1 MNHDLFN
8 TIFSNPVICGLA
20 MGFCSWLVILFSRPL
35 QKRLYKRVPWF
46 LTIVFG
52 AINGVGA
59 WAACAFTQFEA
70 SPRTIALYIPILLTL
85 EIFVFG
91 HNGLWGSIGLFSL
104 LSFQFTTLYSAS
116 VGAIHLVQGT
126 GDPESRVTLIVPVTL
141 MNLFLI
147 LFFVSLRLYKRLR
160 IPELATIFQ
169 TPKRSIVIVIYTA
182 VNAVAITYLTYHNI
196 GIIFDPTTSQEVVSS
211 TSLGMLI
218 RDIILFS
225 STILMLTMQ
234 ARQMKADNVVSHVVT
249 QKISMEKD
257 MRLQSFIQQG
267 LQKQNEE
274 LDKKVKKEKELRKKL
289 HRNAIFRISINIETG
304 EILENGN
311 YSNDE
316 HPELA
321 NTSYDDLVEIF
332 TTNCVHPDYKEEIHE
347 KIGREYLSKIAG
359 KETGFEMAFRISP
372 TNFLEFVS
380 IDDDTARFTQYLERE
395 FIWTNL
401 TCSIIEGENGQ
412 HHAYFHILDVDEKKQ
427 EEENIKK
434 AASTDSLTGLCNRRA
449 FRHLLIE
456 YLSVEGNS
464 GSLFMVDLDHFKSVN
479 DTLGHPKGDELLVN
493 VANILKET
501 FRQDDILCRIG
512 GDEFCAF
519 AKGFTDKGMVEDR
532 AKTLNDKGRI
542 IFDTPDNTNIKV
554 SFSLGI
560 AIYPEDAKDATS
572 LYDHADKAL
581 YSAKEHGRDC
591 FKFYS
596 DLG

>member
-8 TIFSNPVICGLA
+8 TIFSNPILCGLA
-20 MGFCSWLVILFSRPL
+20 MGFSTWLVILFSRPL

-59 WAACAFTQFEA
+59 WAACAFTAFDA
-70 SPRTIALYIPILLTL
+70 SPRTIALYIPLILTIEVLA
-85 EIFVFG
+85 FG
-91 HNGLWGSIGLFSL
+91 HNGLWGSISLFCFT
-104 LSFQFTTLYSAS
+104 SFQYTTLYSAS
-116 VGAIHLVQGT
+116 VGIIHMVQGP
-126 GDPESRVTLIVPVTL
+126 GNPLDRVTLIVPITL
-141 MNLFLI
+141 MNLFLAQ
-147 LFFVSLRLYKRLR
+147 FFIVLRFYKKLR
-160 IPELATIFQ
+160 TAEMGTIFQ
-169 TPKRSIVIVIYTA
+169 TPKRSMVITIYTA
-182 VNAVAITYLTYHNI
+182 VNTIAITFLSYHNI
-196 GIIFDPTTSQEVVSS
+196 EIIFDPASTGEAVFT
-211 TSLGMLI
+211 TSLGMFI
-218 RDIILFS
+218 RDIILFF
-225 STILMLTMQ
+225 STILMLAMQTRQMQ
-234 ARQMKADNVVSHVVT
+234 ADSVVSHVVT

-257 MRLQSFIQQG
+257 MRLQTFIQQG

-289 HRNAIFRISINIETG
+289 HRNAIFSISINIETG

-311 YSNDE
+311 YSMDE

-321 NTSYDDLVEIF
+321 GTSYDDLVEIF

-372 TNFLEFVS
+372 ANFLEFVS

-412 HHAYFHILDVDEKKQ
+412 HLAYFHILDVDEKKQ
-427 EEENIKK
+427 EEENMKK
-434 AASTDSLTGLCNRRA
+434 AASTDSLTGLYNRRA

-532 AKTLNDKGRI
+532 AKSLNDKGRI

-581 YSAKEHGRDC
+581 YSAKEQGRDC

-596 DLG
+596 ELG